1 MDNLKPNI
9 FVRSLSAG
17 SLCMLIFPILLNL
30 MTSGEKLSYI
40 PMPVVFIFLVA
51 IIPYHAHIISY
62 HSFNQSIKVSILSGL
77 FLGTIF
83 SLAGR
88 ISLVLNYFIISPD
101 KNFKAA
107 SVLFIDSWWFY
118 LYAALL
124 GAICMSIKP
133 LRSILR
139 GQSFKNEKETKANK
153 IIYTYLDKFQV
164 LHHSNIDVDSV
175 DEAKERLSEK
185 FDECVVVDYW
195 KTSENITTKPSSW
208 PTLDTFWMQ
217 MSNSK
222 RLVYFSPSVNI
233 IFRTLSTLMLI
244 PMIFIEHSLPLSLM
258 CVLFV
263 SVTFVHSTKIVISH
277 NGILYN
283 KRFLFRTE
291 EKRLGILNATK
302 VLFKGVKF
310 ESFAGE
316 SRSFYFVCLEKDGQE
331 ITIFGHPCSTMTST
345 RKIANRIGSFLKL
358 PVEEYSNQ
366 RQ

>member
-1 MDNLKPNI
+1 MGNLKPNI
-9 FVRSLSAG
+9 FVRSLQAG
-17 SLCMLIFPILLNL
+17 SLCMIIFPILSNL

-40 PMPVVFIFLVA
+40 PIPAIFIFLVV

-77 FLGTIF
+77 FLGAIF

-88 ISLVLNYFIISPD
+88 ISLVLNYFIISSD

-133 LRSILR
+133 LRRILR
-139 GQSFKNEKETKANK
+139 GQSFKNEKETKTNK

-164 LHHSNIDVDSV
+164 LHHGDIDVESV

-185 FDECVVVDYW
+185 FDDCVVVEYW
-195 KTSENITTKPSSW
+195 KTSKNIPAKQSCW
-208 PTLDTFWMQ
+208 PALDMFWMQ
-217 MSNSK
+217 KGNSK
-222 RLVYFSPSVNI
+222 RLVYFSSGVY
-233 IFRTLSTLMLI
+233 IFARIGFTLLLMA
-244 PMIFIEHSLPLSLM
+244 MIFIEHSLPWSLM
-258 CVLFV
+258 CVLLISF
-263 SVTFVHSTKIVISH
+263 TFAQSIKIIISP
-277 NGILYN
+277 NGILYK
-283 KRFLFRTE
+283 KRSLLRTE
-291 EKRLGILNATK
+291 EKRLDISNATK
-302 VLFKGVKF
+302 VLFKGIKF

-316 SRSFYFVCLEKDGQE
+316 SSSLYFVCLEKDGQE
-331 ITIFGHPCSTMTST
+331 ITIFAHHGSTMTST
-345 RKIANRIGSFLKL
+345 KKFANRIGSFLKL
-358 PVEEYSNQ
+358 PVEEGSIQ